1 MKHTLLRII
10 LLGSLLV
17 LANCSPEPSPA
28 PAAVTTPPATATARP
43 NPSPTLT
50 ITPGG
55 PTATLSPLRALLAT
69 REAKQAQQTAAL
81 PHMPAESLTLASP
94 DGKNVILFG
103 LIHGRA
109 YYSLRH
115 DNVDVLLP
123 SALGFTFKD
132 APPLQDGLQ
141 IIAHSASSFDETW
154 QQPWGEVK
162 NIRDHHNEL
171 RVSLREQGPNAREF
185 NIVFRAFD
193 DGIGFRYELPQQ
205 PNLQEFQITEEL
217 TEFAL
222 AGDHSAWWIAALQP
236 NRYEYLYQNTPV
248 SLISRSAH
256 TPLTMQT
263 AEGLYLS
270 FHEAALV
277 NYASMTLKP
286 DANLVLH
293 ASLVPWSDGIKVKA
307 SAPLNTP
314 WRTLQI
320 ASNPGDLITSYLI
333 LNLNEPN
340 KLGDV
345 SWVKPQKYVG
355 IWWGMHLDKWTW
367 GSGPKHG
374 ATTANTR
381 QYLEFA
387 AKNGFDGVL
396 VEGWNTG
403 WDGNWFANGD
413 KFSFTQPYP
422 DYDLPGLA
430 DYAKSL
436 GVKIIGHNETAVGI
450 ANYERQMD
458 EAFALYQK
466 LGINTIKTGYVSD
479 DPKVPRLDASG
490 NLLGWEYHHG
500 QFMVNHY
507 QKVIETAARYGI
519 MIDAHEP
526 IKDTGLRRT
535 YPNFLTREGA
545 RGQEYNAWGANGG
558 NPPDHVTILPFT
570 RLLAGPMD
578 YTPGILALTYPEYRP
593 ANRVNHTLAKEL
605 ALYVVIYSPLQMAAD
620 LIENYQDNPAFQF
633 IKDVPVDWN
642 DTRILHAQIGDFI
655 TTVRQERDGP
665 GWFLGSITDENR
677 RELRASLNFLS
688 PGVQYVAQIYADGPG
703 ANWLNNPYSLAIHSV
718 LVDSNTTL
726 LLRLAPG
733 GGQAIRFY
741 PASQDEI
748 QSLPQYQP

>member
-1 MKHTLLRII
+1 M
-10 LLGSLLV
+10 LLGCLMALTACSSLPTAEP
-17 LANCSPEPSPA
+17 LASASSPPLTQTSIP
-28 PAAVTTPPATATARP
+28 TA
-43 NPSPTLT
+43 S

-55 PTATLSPLRALLAT
+55 PTPTLSPLRALLAT
-69 REAKQAQQTAAL
+69 REAQLAQNNASRL
-81 PHMPAESLTLASP
+81 VMPPESLTLSSP
-94 DGKNVILFG
+94 DGQNEILFG
-103 LIHGRA
+103 LINGRA
-109 YYSLRH
+109 YYSVRH
-115 DNVDVLLP
+115 GAVDLLLP
-123 SALGFTFKD
+123 SALGFTFKGD
-132 APPLQDGLQ
+132 TPLQDGLV
-141 IIAHSASSFDETW
+141 IIGQTRTSFDETW
-154 QQPWGEVK
+154 TQPWGEVK
-162 NIRDHHNEL
+162 NIRDQHNEL
-171 RVSLREQGPNAREF
+171 RVHLMEQGPNAREF
-185 NIVFRAFD
+185 FIVFRAFN
-193 DGIGFRYELPQQ
+193 DGIGFRYEFPAQAHLKDV
-205 PNLQEFQITEEL
+205 QITEEL
-217 TEFAL
+217 TEFSL
-222 AGDHSAWWIAALQP
+222 TGDHSAWWIPALQP

-248 SLISRSAH
+248 SLISRSSKGAAH

-263 AEGLYLS
+263 SEGLFLS

-286 DANLVLH
+286 DNNLVLH
-293 ASLVPWSDGIKVKA
+293 ASLVPWSDGIKVKTT
-307 SAPLNTP
+307 APFKTP

-320 ASNPGDLITSYLI
+320 ASTPGELITSYLI

-345 SWVKPQKYVG
+345 SWVKPQKYIG
-355 IWWGMHLDKWTW
+355 IWWGMHLGKWTW
-367 GSGPKHG
+367 ASGAKHG

-381 QYLEFA
+381 EYLAFA

-403 WDGNWFANGD
+403 WDGNWYQNGSQ
-413 KFSFTQPYP
+413 FSFTQPYP

-430 DYAKSL
+430 SYAHSL
-436 GVKIIGHNETAVGI
+436 GVRLIGHNETAVGI
-450 ANYERQMD
+450 ANYEKQME

-479 DPKVPRLDASG
+479 DPQVPRLDAND
-490 NLLGWEYHHG
+490 NLLGMEYHHG

-535 YPNFLTREGA
+535 YPNFLSREGA

-578 YTPGILALTYPEYRP
+578 YTPGILALTYPEYKP
-593 ANRVNHTLAKEL
+593 ANRINHTLSKEL

-620 LIENYQDNPAFQF
+620 LIENYENNPAFQF

-642 DTRILHAQIGDFI
+642 ETRVLHAQIGDYI
-655 TTVRQERDGP
+655 TTVRQERDGEE
-665 GWFLGSITDENR
+665 WFLGAITDENS
-677 RELRASLNFLS
+677 RELPAPLDFLT
-688 PGVQYVAQIYADGPG
+688 PGVKYVAQIYADAPG
-703 ANWLNNPYSLAIHSV
+703 ADWQSNPYAISISSV

-726 LLRLAPG
+726 QLKLAPG

-741 PASQDEI
+741 PASASEAT
-748 QSLPQYQP
+748 SLPNYQP